1 MLITSFKETLV
12 NKLSISRLAMKG
24 LGQKLEILAAEE
36 NESRT
41 ENSLTVRSD
50 NKETK
55 NLASL

>member
-12 NKLSISRLAMKG
+12 NKLSTSRLAMKG

-41 ENSLTVRSD
+41 ENSLTVRCD